1 MILAAGQRVPGPHH
15 NASVLTAGSPV
26 AEARAAM
33 LMCHGRGAA
42 ADDRLALAAAFEVPD
57 VAIIAPQAAQG
68 TWYPKSFLAPL
79 RENEPHLSSAL
90 ALLGAIVEELERGGM
105 PPSRLVLFGFS
116 QGGCLA
122 LEFAG
127 RTARRYGGVVGLS
140 AGLIGPPGRSWNFA
154 PGLDGTPVFL
164 GCSDRDPHIPRDR
177 VEESARELERIGG
190 RVELQIY
197 QGLGH
202 TVNRDEVTRV
212 RPILLQLTEV
222 VRDPGQP

>member
-1 MILAAGQRVPGPHH
+1 MV
-15 NASVLTAGSPV
+15 
-26 AEARAAM
+26 
-33 LMCHGRGAA
+33 MCHGRGAA
-42 ADDRLALAAAFEVPD
+42 ADDMLALAAEFDVPD

-90 ALLGAIVEELERGGM
+90 ALLGAIVEELEREGM
-105 PPSRLVLFGFS
+105 PSSRLVLFGFS

-127 RTARRYGGVVGLS
+127 RNARRYGGVVGLS
-140 AGLIGPPGRSWNFA
+140 AGLIGPAGRSWNFA
-154 PGLDGTPVFL
+154 SGLASTPVFL

-177 VEESARELERIGG
+177 VEESSRELGRIGG

-202 TVNRDEVTRV
+202 TVNRDELNHVQRM
-212 RPILLQLTEV
+212 LLQLTREV
-222 VRDPGQP
+222 S